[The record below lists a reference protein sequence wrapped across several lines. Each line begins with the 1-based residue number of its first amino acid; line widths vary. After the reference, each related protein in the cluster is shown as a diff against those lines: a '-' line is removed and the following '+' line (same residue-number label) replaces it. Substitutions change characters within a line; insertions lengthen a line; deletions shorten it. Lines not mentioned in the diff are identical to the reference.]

1 MRDLGDAPKYRITRR
16 QGQRIVVE
24 ATATRD
30 PVTVEATL
38 ERVEREGVRL
48 VDLQFS
54 DLAGGAR
61 VMTIPVDLLPV
72 VLKHGYRF
80 DGSAVTGGQR
90 EVELDL
96 FLIPDAATLVTYL
109 EPAGGGR
116 RARFACSVRRRD
128 GQPFAGDPRSV
139 LERNLAEAREAGYEF
154 RVGIELEYYLFRPDN
169 AGLLPPPDAAGY
181 FGAGP
186 GLGTGTRDDVVA
198 TLATMGI
205 GVGGAHH
212 ETGPGQEELDLL
224 PADALRIAD
233 TVLTVRQVI
242 RAVAE
247 RHGLKAN
254 FMPKPL
260 SDAPGS
266 GMHVFQS
273 LTRIADGGD
282 ALRGES
288 ETLSPLARQA
298 IAGQLEH
305 ARGMSAIVCPTVN
318 SYKRLSAG
326 HRAPRHATWAR
337 LSQASLIRVPL
348 LGQAT
353 DSTVELELRSP
364 DNMANPYL
372 ALSVALASAMDGIRR
387 GEEPSLALDENL
399 VRYDEGELTRMGVPS
414 LPQTLGD
421 ALNALAEDDVMR
433 AALGDY
439 VCDQFLIVKRAE
451 WNDYRRYVSPWERDR
466 YGD

>member
-1 MRDLGDAPKYRITRR
+1 MNSVSSGGSAPFEETLDRVAR
-16 QGQRIVVE
+16 E
-24 ATATRD
+24 A
-30 PVTVEATL
+30 VQ
-38 ERVEREGVRL
+38 L

-61 VMTIPVDLLPV
+61 VMTIPVDILAH
-72 VLKHGYRF
+72 VLRNGYRV

-96 FLIPDAATLVTYL
+96 FLVPDASTLVTYL
-109 EPAGGGR
+109 EPSGGGR
-116 RARFACSVRRRD
+116 RARFSCSVRRRD

-139 LERNLAEAREAGYEF
+139 LERNLAEARAAGFEYL
-154 RVGIELEYYLFRPDN
+154 VGIELEYYLFRPDN

-198 TLATMGI
+198 SLAAMGI
-205 GVGGAHH
+205 QVGGAHH
-212 ETGPGQEELDLL
+212 ETGPGQEELDLM
-224 PADALRIAD
+224 PGDALRMAD

-260 SDAPGS
+260 ADAPGS
-266 GMHVFQS
+266 GMHVFQQ
-273 LTRIADGGD
+273 LRRVDDGSD
-282 ALRGES
+282 ALRGDGDA
-288 ETLSPLARQA
+288 LSQRARHV
-298 IAGQLEH
+298 IAGQLGH

-318 SYKRLSAG
+318 SYKRLAAG

-337 LSQASLIRVPL
+337 LSQASLIRVPA
-348 LGQAT
+348 LGPSS
-353 DSTVELELRSP
+353 DSTVELELRSL

-372 ALSVALASAMDGIRR
+372 ALAVALASAMDGVQK
-387 GEEPSLALDENL
+387 GQEPSLALDENL
-399 VRYDEGELTRMGVPS
+399 VRYDEAELMRMGVPS

-421 ALNALAEDDVMR
+421 ALGALAEDDLIR
-433 AALGDY
+433 TALGDY
-439 VCDQFLIVKRAE
+439 VCDQFLLVKRAE
-451 WNDYRRYVSPWERDR
+451 WADYRRYVSPWERER
-466 YGD
+466 YGE

>member
-1 MRDLGDAPKYRITRR
+1 MAVDAARIESAITP
-16 QGQRIVVE
+16 E
-24 ATATRD
+24 
-30 PVTVEATL
+30 ESL
-38 ERVEREGVRL
+38 ERVTREGVRL

-54 DLAGGAR
+54 DLAAGAR
-61 VMTIPVDLLPV
+61 VMTIPVEILAS
-72 VLKHGYRF
+72 VLQNGYRF

-96 FLIPDAATLVTYL
+96 FLMPDPGTLIIHRDLTTGVS
-109 EPAGGGR
+109 
-116 RARFACSVRRRD
+116 RARFTCSVRRRD

-139 LERNLAEAREAGYEF
+139 LERNLAEAREAGFDY
-154 RVGIELEYYLFRPDN
+154 RVGVELEYYLFRLTEGELRPS
-169 AGLLPPPDAAGY
+169 PDAAGY

-186 GLGTGTRDDVVA
+186 GLGAGTRDDVIA
-198 TLATMGI
+198 TLAEMGI
-205 GVGGAHH
+205 QVGGAHH

-224 PADALRIAD
+224 AAHALRMAD
-233 TVLTVRQVI
+233 TLLTVRQVI
-242 RAVAE
+242 RAVAGK
-247 RHGLKAN
+247 HGLHAS

-260 SDAPGS
+260 ADAPGS
-266 GMHVFQS
+266 GMHVFQQLRGAS
-273 LTRIADGGD
+273 DGSD
-282 ALRGES
+282 ALRGRE
-288 ETLSPLARQA
+288 ETLSPEARHA
-298 IAGQLEH
+298 IAGQLDH

-337 LSQASLIRVPL
+337 LSQASLLRVPA
-348 LGQAT
+348 LGTSSDAP
-353 DSTVELELRSP
+353 VELELRSL

-387 GEEPSLALDENL
+387 REEPSLALDENL
-399 VRYDEGELTRMGVPS
+399 VRYDDGELLRRGVPS

-421 ALNALAEDDVMR
+421 ALAAMAEDDLIR
-433 AALGDY
+433 TALGDY

-451 WNDYRRYVSPWERDR
+451 WNDYRRYVSPWEQER